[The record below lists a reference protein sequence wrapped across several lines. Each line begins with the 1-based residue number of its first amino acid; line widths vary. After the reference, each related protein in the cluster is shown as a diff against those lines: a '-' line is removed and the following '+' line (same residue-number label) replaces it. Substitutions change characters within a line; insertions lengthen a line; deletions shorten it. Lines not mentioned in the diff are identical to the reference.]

1 MRAHTNGGLDAD
13 CHANA
18 AALARNDTGKAD
30 CHANAAAL
38 DRNDRKEI
46 RMEIIKHG
54 FGGSRK
60 RQNFAC
66 HECGCV
72 FIAEPTE
79 YRTRRCYSTLELFDV
94 HSCACPECG

>member
-1 MRAHTNGGLDAD
+1 MQCVPYKR
-13 CHANA
+13 
-18 AALARNDTGKAD
+18 
-30 CHANAAAL
+30 
-38 DRNDRKEI
+38 RKEI
-46 RMEIIKHG
+46 GMEIIKHG

-94 HSCACPECG
+94 HSCACPECGEMVTETEVVRDD